1 MSCEPACFVSWAQ
14 KNSIVTK
21 NILFYFLEKKKQEMP
36 RDLPPMSA
44 SREDFLE
51 RCVPFLP
58 EEVQKLIEE
67 DKIEKKK
74 MLSKMVDG
82 SVDFINIFT

>member
-1 MSCEPACFVSWAQ
+1 
-14 KNSIVTK
+14 
-21 NILFYFLEKKKQEMP
+21 
-36 RDLPPMSA
+36 
-44 SREDFLE
+44 
-51 RCVPFLP
+51 LP